1 MSGEKPRLK
10 ENIATG
16 RNKILKNY
24 KNEMNMKR
32 VIIPT
37 LDYAYLQ
44 FVFTLGDHKFLE
56 ST

>member
-24 KNEMNMKR
+24 KNMMNMKSI
-32 VIIPT
+32 IIPT
-37 LDYAYLQ
+37 LDYAY
-44 FVFTLGDHKFLE
+44 FPFIFTLSG
-56 ST
+56 